1 MIDLL
6 MAFAV
11 FWMVIGDL
19 ITYHQKVIFG
29 GSIFFDIHNPFTKP
43 KSKDDGKTISFKQH
57 KFADKSDTN
66 LPFHPPGILVD
77 NYQHQVFAFQRK
89 IFLEFIFSYKISNL
103 SLSALLRAPPSLS

>member
-1 MIDLL
+1 MIELL

-29 GSIFFDIHNPFTKP
+29 VNFFDIHDPFTKP
-43 KSKDDGKTISFKQH
+43 KSNDDGKTISFKQH

-66 LPFHPPGILVD
+66 LPLHPPGILVD
-77 NYQHQVFAFQRK
+77 NEQHQVFAFQRK
-89 IFLEFIFSYKISNL
+89 IYLEFIFSYKISNL
-103 SLSALLRAPPSLS
+103 SSSALLRAPPSIS

>member
-29 GSIFFDIHNPFTKP
+29 VNFFDIHNPFTKP
-43 KSKDDGKTISFKQH
+43 KTNDDGKTISFKQH
-57 KFADKSDTN
+57 KTADKSDSG
-66 LPFHPPGILVD
+66 LPLHPPGILVEKEQEHALASQ
-77 NYQHQVFAFQRK
+77 NIF
-89 IFLEFIFSYKISNL
+89 FLEFLFSYKILNL